1 MFSEN
6 KEGIMRD
13 RIVLLALILII
24 GIFLAFIHL
33 LVPVNTGNL
42 FIVLFLMVFYTIIMS
57 AAFSHQSR
65 KQKKR
70 PQRLNYG
77 YEPSVSI
84 MIPAHNEESVIAQTV
99 ENVLNIDYDD
109 FEIFV
114 IDDRS
119 TDNTADV
126 LRELEAKYKGKVRI
140 LIRDKEAYPGK
151 SAVLNDAL
159 ALTDKEVIC
168 VFDADARVK
177 KDFLRVLLPYLAPE
191 EIGAVQGRKIIINKE
206 ANLLT
211 RCQNNEYTLDNHFQ
225 LSRDSINGAVE
236 LRGNGFLVKRAA
248 LEEIGGWNNDTIT
261 DDLDL
266 STKLHLNAWGVRY
279 CPVGEVYEEAILDF
293 VPLLKQRRRWVEGS
307 IRRYL
312 DYFFEVLTS
321 EVISLRASFDMFAY
335 LLEFVIPVLLIFQ
348 LCFQGFNYIKGN
360 EHQLLSTLAVACAI
374 GIFFFFG
381 LIFSLRRYD
390 KLSWYQ
396 TLKQSLETSLYM
408 LFMWTPLVTF
418 IVFKILFFKRDMNW
432 GKTSHGLA
440 QKEVSKEEAEEQEE
454 VAEA

>member
-1 MFSEN
+1 
-6 KEGIMRD
+6 MRD
-13 RIVLLALILII
+13 RIVLLALIIII
-24 GIFLAFIHL
+24 GLFLEFIHYL
-33 LVPVNTGNL
+33 IPVETGNL
-42 FIVLFLMVFYTIIMS
+42 FLVLFLMVFYTMILS

-65 KQKKR
+65 KHKKR
-70 PQRLNYG
+70 PQRLNHN
-77 YEPSVSI
+77 YEPSVCV
-84 MIPAHNEESVIAQTV
+84 MIPAHNEEAVIAKTV
-99 ENVLNIDYDD
+99 ENILNIDYDD

-126 LRELEAKYKGKVRI
+126 LKELEQKYNGRVRI
-140 LIRDKEAYPGK
+140 LIRDENAYPGK

-159 ALTDKEVIC
+159 ALCDKEVIC

-206 ANLLT
+206 ANFLT

-236 LRGNGFLVKRAA
+236 LRGNGFLVKKVA
-248 LEEIGGWNNDTIT
+248 LEEIGGWNNNTIT

-279 CPVGEVYEEAILDF
+279 CPVGEVYEEAILNF
-293 VPLLKQRRRWVEGS
+293 IPLLKQRRRWVEGS

-321 EVISLRASFDMFAY
+321 EIISLRASFDMFAY
-335 LLEFVIPVLLIFQ
+335 LLEFVLPVLLIYQ

-360 EHQLLSTLAVACAI
+360 EHQLLSTLALACAI
-374 GIFFFFG
+374 GVFFFCG

-390 KLSWYQ
+390 KLSWFQ
-396 TLKQSLETSLYM
+396 TIKQALETCIYM
-408 LFMWTPLVTF
+408 LVLWMPLVTF
-418 IVFKILFFKRDMNW
+418 IVFKIVLCKRDMNW
-432 GKTSHGLA
+432 GKTSHGLV
-440 QKEVSKEEAEEQEE
+440 QKEEKSVVEDQQE
-454 VAEA
+454 VQA